1 MGKRKKIKKTK
12 EPGKRGRQGGFTQDQ
27 EVFLTSLISNF
38 RSSQAART
46 HKATRTRTH
55 SEFWAS
61 MYAEWSKRWPRAE
74 VTEEEREA
82 GVADADK
89 AIIEL
94 KVNHY

>member
-12 EPGKRGRQGGFTQDQ
+12 EPRRRGRQGGFTQDQ
-27 EVFLTSLISNF
+27 EVFLTSLIPNF
-38 RSSQAART
+38 RTSQAAIT
-46 HKATRTRTH
+46 HKARTH

-82 GVADADK
+82 GVTDADK